1 MRSAISWLP
10 FIQRSL
16 VAVAVSAIFVTPPL
30 WAQLSASTNRTGSIA
45 DDLHAEALASQRD
58 GQPARTRHPQGLVSS
73 DTLRHPVSDRVRKL
87 LRRALDA
94 MNIGKHEEAIGQLQE
109 TLSRYP
115 NSAPYVHSFLGVEY
129 IKTRHFHEAANS
141 FEQAAVY
148 FPHDATTHYN
158 FGVSLVLV
166 GDLDRAEQE
175 ARRALE
181 LDPKIQP
188 AQELLH
194 ILHQSQ

>member
-1 MRSAISWLP
+1 MRSAVSWLP
-10 FIQRSL
+10 FIKQSL
-16 VAVAVSAIFVTPPL
+16 VAVAVSAFFAMTPL
-30 WAQLSASTNRTGSIA
+30 SAQLSASTNRTGSIA
-45 DDLHAEALASQRD
+45 DDLHAEAVASQRD
-58 GQPARTRHPQGLVSS
+58 SQSARARHPQALVSA
-73 DTLRHPVSDRVRKL
+73 DALRHPVSDRVRKL

-94 MNIGKHEEAIGQLQE
+94 MNLGKHEEAIGELQE
-109 TLSRYP
+109 TLSKYP
-115 NSAPYVHSFLGVEY
+115 DSAPYVHSFLGVEY

-166 GDLDRAEQE
+166 GDLDRAEHE

-181 LDPKIQP
+181 LDPKIQS
-188 AQELLH
+188 AQELLDA
-194 ILHQSQ
+194 LHEPQ